1 MSPLHFR
8 LLELRKAKGWSQARL
23 ADAAE
28 TRQATIS
35 DIENGRAR
43 RVEIALLERLAVAL
57 GVEPGELIVRKP
69 GRGKHAG

>member
-8 LLELRKAKGWSQARL
+8 IRELRDAKKWSQARL
-23 ADAAE
+23 ADEAG

-57 GVEPGELIVRKP
+57 GVEPGDLIY
-69 GRGKHAG
+69 RGPKRRH